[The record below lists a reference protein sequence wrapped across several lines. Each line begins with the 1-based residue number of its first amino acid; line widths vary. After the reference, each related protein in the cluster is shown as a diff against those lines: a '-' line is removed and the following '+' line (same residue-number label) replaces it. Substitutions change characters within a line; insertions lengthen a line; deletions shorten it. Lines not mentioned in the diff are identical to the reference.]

1 MKVAITVVSD
11 CLHADPTN
19 RLPAGR
25 RPAKALVARALATLA
40 LVALA
45 VAALPSAAW
54 ANPANMVVNGSF
66 ETFAPVNANSCTPA
80 QTITNTDLSG
90 WSTTSGYSFVLTTS
104 NYSAFCGDAGNLGLY
119 GPITASP
126 DGGNFVASDGA
137 YQTGYIYQT
146 IGGLVPGASYLISFD
161 WAAAQQSGYTGATT
175 DYLQLGLGATYGAG
189 ASAVTPTYNLPSGAF
204 SGWMGAQFNLVATA
218 ASEVLWFFAVG
229 TPSGQPPFALLDG
242 VTMTVAEPPAVAML
256 LFGLL
261 CLAGVRLGY
270 RPRPQRSTEG

>member
-1 MKVAITVVSD
+1 MKVAIAVVMECSSAN
-11 CLHADPTN
+11 H
-19 RLPAGR
+19 
-25 RPAKALVARALATLA
+25 RPPGHRGVMALAIQALALLAISALA

-45 VAALPSAAW
+45 TAAR
-54 ANPANMVVNGSF
+54 ANPANMVSNGSF
-66 ETFAPVNANSCTPA
+66 QTFAPVNSGSCTPA

-146 IGGLVPGASYLISFD
+146 ISGLVPGSNYLVSFD
-161 WAAAQQSGYTGATT
+161 WAAAQQSGYTGATS
-175 DYLQLGLGATYGAG
+175 DYFELGLGTTYGVG
-189 ASAVTPTYNLPSGAF
+189 ASAVTPNYNLPSGAF
-204 SGWMGAQFNLVATA
+204 SGWMGQQFSLLATA
-218 ASEVLWFFAVG
+218 TSEVLWFFAVG

-242 VTMTVAEPPAVAML
+242 VNVTVSEPPAAAL
-256 LFGLL
+256 LIVGLL
-261 CLAGVRLGY
+261 CLVGVRRGY
-270 RPRPQRSTEG
+270 RLRVPV